1 MKDIEIGIIGGTG
14 GIGRWFAA
22 FFRAEGYTVHVA
34 GRTTETTVTQLADRC
49 RVVIVAVPIAATVE
63 VIRRVGP
70 LLGAG
75 ALLMDLTSFK
85 TEPVRAMLDATV
97 ADVLGCHPLFGPD
110 VQGLKDQNVVLCPG
124 RGERGRTWFREL
136 LRKNGAGVVET
147 TPERHDRMM
156 ALVQGL
162 NHLNTMA
169 LGLTLREAGV
179 SPEELAPFSTPIFR
193 TKTTILEKVFGSN
206 PRLYAELVASNPDVA
221 GLLDLYERNVARL
234 KALVAGKDVDGLTDL
249 IGAG

>member
-1 MKDIEIGIIGGTG
+1 MKDSEIGIIGGTG

-22 FFRAEGYTVHVA
+22 FFQSEGYTVHVA
-34 GRTTETTVTQLADRC
+34 GRKTETTVTQLADRC
-49 RVVIVAVPIAATVE
+49 RVVIVAVPIAATE
-63 VIRRVGP
+63 NVIRRVGP
-70 LLGAG
+70 LLGTG

-85 TEPVRAMLDATV
+85 AGPVRAMLDAT
-97 ADVLGCHPLFGPD
+97 AAEVLGCHPLFGPD
-110 VQGLKDQNVVLCPG
+110 VLSLKDQNVVLCPG
-124 RGERGRTWFREL
+124 RGDRGRDWFREL

-147 TPERHDRMM
+147 TPARHDRMM

-169 LGLTLREAGV
+169 LGLTLRETGV
-179 SPEELAPFSTPIFR
+179 SPGELAPFSTPIFR
-193 TKTTILEKVFGSN
+193 IKTAIVEKVFGSN

-234 KALVAGKDVDGLTDL
+234 KTLIAGKDAEGLADL